1 MTPPGSLF
9 PDFLIFIAAQNL
21 PGSPEKKVIIN
32 KKQQKSTTSQP
43 KIVLGLSVLTT
54 RLKKEV
60 SDVREKRAERKLFMK
75 ERYLDPENK
84 LLNALFINHQHSGV
98 YIYIYIYVIF
108 IIQMCLFRLFRL
120 FI

>member
-1 MTPPGSLF
+1 MGYLSGLAREGKTYPCCNPFSGFLSQPKISLA
-9 PDFLIFIAAQNL
+9 LR
-21 PGSPEKKVIIN
+21 KKIIIN

-98 YIYIYIYVIF
+98 YIYMTY
-108 IIQMCLFRLFRL
+108 
-120 FI
+120 